1 MQPSLDFPPAAFF
14 FASLAIILIN
24 RQVVFPRGRELRQDS
39 CEALVPSLTVPVRT
53 WEALMAPAGDAI
65 VGWRAL
71 PCSPSAPNPKRE
83 GRRKHHHQFP
93 SGGFQGCCSALP
105 FLSPCNQ
112 LIREQPWGC
121 PFSGVILFVCASCS
135 VLFFV
140 LFCFSLPSALG
151 DGVPACQGDPS
162 QGPQVQKCFL

>member
-93 SGGFQGCCSALP
+93 SGGFQGCCFALL
-105 FLSPCNQ
+105 FLSLCNQ

-135 VLFFV
+135 VLFF
-140 LFCFSLPSALG
+140 FFSLPSALG

>member
-1 MQPSLDFPPAAFF
+1 MSTRRLLHQMTRNKPGAAEFGFPTRGLF

-65 VGWRAL
+65 VGWRVL
-71 PCSPSAPNPKRE
+71 PCSPSAPNPKRK
-83 GRRKHHHQFP
+83 GRQKHHHQFP
-93 SGGFQGCCSALP
+93 SGGFQGRWFALL
-105 FLSPCNQ
+105 FLSLRNQ
-112 LIREQPWGC
+112 LIREQSWGC

-135 VLFFV
+135 ALFF
-140 LFCFSLPSALG
+140 LSLLP
-151 DGVPACQGDPS
+151 
-162 QGPQVQKCFL
+162 